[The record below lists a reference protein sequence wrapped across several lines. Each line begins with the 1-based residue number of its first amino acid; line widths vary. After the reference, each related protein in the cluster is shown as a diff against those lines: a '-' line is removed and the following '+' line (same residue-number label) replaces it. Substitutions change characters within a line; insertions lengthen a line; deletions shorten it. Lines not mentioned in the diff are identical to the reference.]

1 MARQYVVTEEEM
13 ISLIESL
20 ELAKMRLENAHA
32 EKAAIHKQDIDDV
45 HRGFHFTVVR
55 WAQAMG
61 FDGRR
66 K

>member
-1 MARQYVVTEEEM
+1 MVTEEEM

-20 ELAKMRLENAHA
+20 ELAKLRKMNEHA
-32 EKAAIHKQDIDDV
+32 PQASIHKQDIDDM
-45 HRGFHFTVVR
+45 HRTFHFVTVQ

-66 K
+66 R